1 MIIPSDFLSVKD
13 KKGLYY
19 KNHSFTVNGVTIVS
33 RDLRADDQH
42 CFYDNTLPEEERI
55 YMEQITTKPEWTSN
69 FTCILREE
77 GIKIGEKTEKP
88 EIA

>member
-1 MIIPSDFLSVKD
+1 MIIPSDFLSVKG

-42 CFYDNTLPEEERI
+42 CFYDNN
-55 YMEQITTKPEWTSN
+55 KN
-69 FTCILREE
+69 ILYKNIHQSII
-77 GIKIGEKTEKP
+77 GIP
-88 EIA
+88 FPSL

>member
-1 MIIPSDFLSVKD
+1 MIIPSDFLSVKG

-55 YMEQITTKPEWTSN
+55 
-69 FTCILREE
+69 
-77 GIKIGEKTEKP
+77 KIGEKTEKR
-88 EIA
+88 EIAK

>member
-1 MIIPSDFLSVKD
+1 MNIPNDYLQVEGQE
-13 KKGLYY
+13 GLYY
-19 KNHSFTVNGVTIVS
+19 KDTTYVINGSPFTS

-55 YMEQITTKPEWTSN
+55 YMEWATIRAEWTNN
-69 FTCILREE
+69 FTCILRDE
-77 GIKIGEKTEKP
+77 IITINGENKKP

>member
-1 MIIPSDFLSVKD
+1 MIIPNDFLRIKG

-19 KNHSFTVNGVTIVS
+19 KDHSFIFGSNKMVS
-33 RDLRADDQH
+33 RELRSDDQH

-77 GIKIGEKTEKP
+77 EIKIGEKTEKP